1 MGALTLLVQLIA
13 KTLFLAVPF
22 GVAWLAFRRLA
33 LSETSNAW
41 FYAGAG
47 LFAAFTAA
55 GLAPWA
61 LGFGAVSWMYF
72 VFAAFCPL
80 IWVGVVVVCGIG
92 RAPAYDLPEDDM
104 AEDRIAPLRP
114 ATPVSPP
121 LILEGPEWPDAPEP
135 TFRHYDAI
143 LNPANENLPLNE
155 AEAAA
160 ETDRSLLE
168 IAKNMRGNATSA
180 KRRLRPL
187 LPAPDA
193 LSDLQNLP
201 FLKRTS

>member
-1 MGALTLLVQLIA
+1 MDVVTLLIQLVA

-41 FYAGAG
+41 IYAGVG

-61 LGFGAVSWMYF
+61 LGVGAVGWLFF

-80 IWVGVVVVCGIG
+80 IWVSVVVFCGIG
-92 RAPAYDLPEDDM
+92 RPPAYDVSEDDG
-104 AEDRIAPLRP
+104 AEEQIALLRL
-114 ATPVSPP
+114 ATPLSPP

-143 LNPANENLPLNE
+143 LSPANENLPLNA
-155 AEAAA
+155 AEAAVD
-160 ETDRSLLE
+160 TDRSLLE

-193 LSDLQNLP
+193 MSDLQNLP